1 MQDVLSQVQM
11 AAVGAWQKAIADQ
24 MSRTT
29 ALFGRIATAEATGAQ
44 HAITAI
50 DEWSKLM
57 KESLAYQGQL
67 AAEWRK
73 LSLEMLDRVAQ
84 APAATETTSKS
95 A

>member
-11 AAVGAWQKAIADQ
+11 AAYGAWQKAMADQ
-24 MSRTT
+24 MARTA

-44 HAITAI
+44 HAQTAI

-67 AAEWRK
+67 AAEWRR
-73 LSLEMLDRVAQ
+73 LSLDAMEKVVVASV
-84 APAATETTSKS
+84 PASETKS